1 MGQGRPCGAAAAPHA
16 TRGGALVRQLALID
30 GVDHPL
36 ERAALGL
43 TDAGVARGDGAFET
57 VGVWDGR
64 PFRLDDHL
72 RRLDASLAA
81 IGLPAAP
88 GPQLRADV
96 GHALDG
102 QGGDAAL
109 RLYVTGSGT
118 RIVTLS
124 EPPLRPDLRRLVSQP
139 APWIRPLG
147 TYGPSAAK
155 TMSYGPNMAASRA
168 AQRAGGDD
176 ALLVSLEGV
185 ALEGPTFAVLWVRA
199 GVLEAPP
206 LELGLVD
213 SISRRTLLALAERE
227 GIAHRT
233 VRCTVGEVVT
243 ADEVLACSSV
253 RPAQRV
259 AMVDDHR
266 LPDDAPVTHRLATA
280 LEEARRSGSW
290 AP

>member
-1 MGQGRPCGAAAAPHA
+1 M
-16 TRGGALVRQLALID
+16 
-30 GVDHPL
+30 
-36 ERAALGL
+36 
-43 TDAGVARGDGAFET
+43 
-57 VGVWDGR
+57 WDGR
-64 PFRLDDHL
+64 PFRLDAHL
-72 RRLDASLAA
+72 RRLDGSLAA

-88 GPQLRADV
+88 KAELGRDIAHV
-96 GHALDG
+96 LDG
-102 QGGDAAL
+102 QQADAAL

-124 EPPLRPDLRRLVSQP
+124 EPPQRPDLRRLVSQP

-147 TYGPSAAK
+147 TYGPASAK
-155 TMSYGPNMAASRA
+155 TMSYGPNMAATRA

-185 ALEGPTFAVLWVRA
+185 ALEGPTFAVLWVRD

-213 SISRRTLLALAERE
+213 SISRRTLVALAGRQ

-233 VRCTVGEVVT
+233 ARCTVDEVAT

-259 AMVDDHR
+259 AMVDDR
-266 LPDDAPVTHRLATA
+266 PLPADAPVTRRLADA
-280 LEEARRSGSW
+280 LEDARRSGSW

>member
-1 MGQGRPCGAAAAPHA
+1 M
-16 TRGGALVRQLALID
+16 
-30 GVDHPL
+30 
-36 ERAALGL
+36 
-43 TDAGVARGDGAFET
+43 
-57 VGVWDGR
+57 GVWDGR
-64 PFRLDDHL
+64 PFRLDAHL
-72 RRLDASLAA
+72 RRLDGSLAA

-88 GPQLRADV
+88 KAELRRDIAHV
-96 GHALDG
+96 LDG
-102 QGGDAAL
+102 QHADAAL

-124 EPPLRPDLRRLVSQP
+124 EPPQRPDLRRLVSQP

-147 TYGPSAAK
+147 TYGPASAK
-155 TMSYGPNMAASRA
+155 TMSYGPNMAATRA

-185 ALEGPTFAVLWVRA
+185 ALEGPTFAVLWVRD

-206 LELGLVD
+206 LEIGLVD
-213 SISRRTLLALAERE
+213 SISRRTLVALAGRQ

-233 VRCTVGEVVT
+233 VRCTVDEVAT

-259 AMVDDHR
+259 AMVDDR
-266 LPDDAPVTHRLATA
+266 SLPADAPVTRRLADA
-280 LEEARRSGSW
+280 LEDARRSGSW

>member
-1 MGQGRPCGAAAAPHA
+1 M
-16 TRGGALVRQLALID
+16 
-30 GVDHPL
+30 
-36 ERAALGL
+36 
-43 TDAGVARGDGAFET
+43 
-57 VGVWDGR
+57 WDGT

-88 GPQLRADV
+88 EAPLRDDVARVLADQ
-96 GHALDG
+96 HD
-102 QGGDAAL
+102 DAAL

-118 RIVTLS
+118 RVVTLS
-124 EPPLRPDLRRLVSQP
+124 DPPQRPDLRRLVSQP

-147 TYGPSAAK
+147 TYGPAAAK

-185 ALEGPTFAVLWVRA
+185 ALEGPTFAVLWVRD

-213 SISRRTLLALAERE
+213 SISRRTLLTLAGRL
-227 GIAHRT
+227 GIAHRA
-233 VRCTVGEVVT
+233 VRCTVDEVVT

-259 AMVDDHR
+259 TALDDHP
-266 LPDDAPVTHRLATA
+266 LPADAPVTRQLADA
-280 LEEARRSGSW
+280 LEDARRSGSW
-290 AP
+290 TP